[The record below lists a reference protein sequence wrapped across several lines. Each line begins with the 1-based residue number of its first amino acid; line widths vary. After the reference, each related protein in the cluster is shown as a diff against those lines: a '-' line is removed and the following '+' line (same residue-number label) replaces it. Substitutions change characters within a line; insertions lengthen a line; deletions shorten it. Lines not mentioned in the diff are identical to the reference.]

1 MTNSTSKAMC
11 NKGIIAIRMAFKT
24 TWRPRNKKICVLLSN
39 KHLGSNKKIALIYNI
54 FVIYHILLGTP
65 DTRRKGRR
73 TRKALSAFTSKP
85 FILTRSRIVLTTLK
99 WDKWL
104 LDVIFIL
111 EYNQHTPELIY
122 VKNLDAYPIMTMVK
136 SNRFHVLR
144 K

>member
-39 KHLGSNKKIALIYNI
+39 KHLGSNFCDIYNI

-99 WDKWL
+99 WDKRL

-111 EYNQHTPELIY
+111 EHNQLIQLRVELIY
-122 VKNLDAYPIMTMVK
+122 EKN
-136 SNRFHVLR
+136 
-144 K
+144 